1 MVKSEPFMNGS
12 NIVLV
17 FAPVAILTVLMP
29 VFEAS
34 TFPNIIK
41 GFVIGL
47 YLGISLT
54 GVIKMIEEV
63 RS

>member
-1 MVKSEPFMNGS
+1 MNGS
-12 NIVLV
+12 NVVLV
-17 FAPVAILTVLMP
+17 FAPLAILLVLMP

-41 GFVIGL
+41 GGVIGL
-47 YLGISLT
+47 YCAISII
-54 GVIKMIEEV
+54 GVLKMLEEL